1 MKVYERKAGSPFKW
15 IFAGILF
22 VLAMTFTMAD
32 VYGFNYPYQSGQKP
46 AITQPAEQHHDN
58 GSLDGT
64 DGCPP
69 NDNPG
74 EVPEPTTLLLV
85 AGGLGLAALSMN
97 RKNRQLES

>member
-22 VLAMTFTMAD
+22 VLAMSFTMTD

-46 AITQPAEQHHDN
+46 ALTLPADQHHT
-58 GSLDGT
+58 SSSTDGT
-64 DGCPP
+64 NSVPP
-69 NDNPG
+69 SDNPCA
-74 EVPEPTTLLLV
+74 VPEPTTLLLV
-85 AGGLGLAALSMN
+85 AGGLGLAAL